1 MDWGNVRL
9 ANLVDYLQ
17 SIQSI
22 TASNIPS
29 GAETVQTALRCLPW
43 KRLEGGGPVPYPFR
57 SPPDLTTLARRHGG
71 KFPEAYVSNVL
82 RNGVVMPSHGPA
94 EMSILGSGFCGGPN
108 GRASSRSSDHK
119 PDNYIKSFQ
128 QK

>member
-1 MDWGNVRL
+1 
-9 ANLVDYLQ
+9 
-17 SIQSI
+17 
-22 TASNIPS
+22 
-29 GAETVQTALRCLPW
+29 
-43 KRLEGGGPVPYPFR
+43 VPYPFR

-94 EMSILGSGFCGGPN
+94 EMSIWGVDFAADRMGEPQAAVRITNLT
-108 GRASSRSSDHK
+108 
-119 PDNYIKSFQ
+119 NYIKSFQ